1 MRLWHILL
9 SEMART
15 ANTFKH
21 ATIIGVGLLGGSVAL
36 GLRKAYPG
44 IAIAGVGR
52 GQPSLDQALRSGI
65 IDAGYLSP
73 VEPAAKS
80 DLIILATPVGSFKGH
95 LRAMAPVVRKDALVT
110 DVGSTKAIVVAIAE
124 KILGRGGP
132 FVGSHPMA
140 GSERKGNQFARADL
154 LVGAMC
160 VITPTPA
167 TPPALLARAE
177 ALWLALGMKVVQMT
191 PARHDQAAAEI
202 SHLPH
207 MLSALLMLLP
217 SQAAMD
223 ISAGGF
229 KDMTRICGSDVE
241 MWRDIILTN
250 AKPIG
255 KAMKKY
261 ALSITNLLEM
271 IEAGDIERIEK
282 LLSEARQARESF
294 LNRK

>member
-1 MRLWHILL
+1 
-9 SEMART
+9 MAKAERT
-15 ANTFKH
+15 FRH

-36 GLRKAYPG
+36 ALRKAYPG
-44 IAIAGVGR
+44 IAVAGVGR
-52 GQPSLDQALRSGI
+52 GQASLDQALKSGI
-65 IDAGYLSP
+65 IDAAYLSP
-73 VEPAAKS
+73 DEPAAKS

-95 LRAMAPVVRKDALVT
+95 LRAIAPVVRQDALVT
-110 DVGSTKAIVVAIAE
+110 DVGSTKAIVVKIAE

-154 LVGAMC
+154 LDGAVC
-160 VITPTPA
+160 VITPTA
-167 TPPALLARAE
+167 WTPPALVSQAQ
-177 ALWLALGMKVVQMT
+177 ALWLALGMKVLQMT

-217 SQAAMD
+217 NQSALD

-229 KDMTRICGSDVE
+229 RDMTRLCGSDVE

-255 KAMKKY
+255 QAMKKY
-261 ALSITNLLEM
+261 ALSISKLLEM
-271 IEAGDIERIEK
+271 IESGDVKRIEK
-282 LLSEARQARESF
+282 LLSDARIAREKF
-294 LNRK
+294 LAGK